1 MTDKKK
7 KILLVLLTVLMIVV
21 IALAVTAV
29 CLDLAREPD
38 GSTASEETP
47 VKTGKNI
54 PESGQEL
61 LTYIKSE
68 NEKLKAANGGKVDN
82 DALTELFYECDA
94 ENTVR
99 LTREGNAYIE
109 AKDGTKINCS
119 DIDAAY
125 VSRVTQKL
133 LAQMVD
139 VGETYKVH
147 AADLKYGNYYTP
159 FNELTTNHID
169 CSSFTQLVLYGIPYE
184 TSRYAT
190 DDDTNTAKYDFGFK
204 LPDNMYDNT
213 FGPKRY
219 LANQLAH
226 YAFDNDFAF
235 YPNEDA
241 TNMQPGDILFF
252 STNQINEDYFMN
264 ITHVGIC
271 IERRA
276 DDVVYVLHGNN
287 NDVCN
292 YYEIRL
298 FSDKTVAGNNNAY
311 KDSLKLIARFPL
323 KADKNK

>member
-1 MTDKKK
+1 MTDKKR
-7 KILLVLLTVLMIVV
+7 KILLVLLPVFMIAV
-21 IALAVTAV
+21 IALAVTSV
-29 CLDLAREPD
+29 CLDLSREPD
-38 GSTASEETP
+38 ESFTSEDDP

-54 PESGQEL
+54 PGSGQEL
-61 LTYIKSE
+61 LSYLKNE
-68 NEKLKAANGGKVDN
+68 NEKLKAANGGKIDN

-94 ENTVR
+94 DNTVR
-99 LTREGNAYIE
+99 LTRDGDAYIE
-109 AKDGTKINCS
+109 AEDGSEINCA
-119 DIDAAY
+119 DVDPAY

-133 LAQMVD
+133 LAQMVEI
-139 VGETYKVH
+139 GETYREH

-190 DDDTNTAKYDFGFK
+190 EDDTNTAKYDFGFS
-204 LPDNMYDNT
+204 LPANAYDNT
-213 FGPKRY
+213 FGPDRY

-226 YAFDNDFAF
+226 YAFDNGFAF
-235 YPNEDA
+235 YPNGDA

-271 IERRA
+271 IERRS

-298 FSDKTVAGNNNAY
+298 FSDKTSAGNNNAY
-311 KDSLKLIARFPL
+311 KDSLRLIARFPL
-323 KADKNK
+323 TADKSK